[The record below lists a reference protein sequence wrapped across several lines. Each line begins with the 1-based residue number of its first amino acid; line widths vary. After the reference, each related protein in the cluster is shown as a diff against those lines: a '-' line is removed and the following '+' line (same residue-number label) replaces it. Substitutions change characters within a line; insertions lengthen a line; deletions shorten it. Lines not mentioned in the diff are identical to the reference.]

1 MHPALRYS
9 YYNRGTAGVEGVTPT
24 QQAHSLVVSDK
35 TETTETLTFLNPGAA
50 PDGYLI
56 VVSTSEVDQ
65 FPVDGTPYTVGQD
78 LGSGNLVAGIVLSS
92 EALTLTVLNL
102 TAGTTYYY
110 RIFAYN
116 GSGTGI
122 KYRVAPERG
131 HRWVTDSAPAT
142 GRIGTSINRAKTL
155 EVRTG
160 GTKVDYRTRATVN
173 DTWGSWAEWDDIAL
187 GEFHSCKICEG
198 DHIQNAAGDPVA
210 MKLIVADHSGSG
222 KAYAG
227 YVPGDNMETIFTG
240 ANSQK
245 WNDVDCDED
254 TGDVMLGADAGT
266 NRLAT
271 LTNARTVSYN
281 LTMDGNV
288 IASVCATGYPAIP
301 WLICFKNPGTSGK
314 GIAALIS
321 GTWTLRDTT
330 VGKNYHM
337 IRKTPGLGGSA
348 TRVCCSSADG
358 TGNDFIWSD
367 DYFATRTTVDITGEY
382 GAFAFDDENIVLALF
397 SRTAGADLQVTVD
410 GSNFDA
416 SDNPVANIVMFNGVS
431 DGNGFNVCASSGTSL
446 GIKSTP
452 SNITSAETRT
462 NLYANYIAKL
472 TSIGADL
479 PSDNKVRDL
488 VWGLQDLGIP
498 DADVLTLHVSKSQT
512 DIESVKIDIGSPNR
526 TAMSVVTTGAGT
538 VTLTAGVVN
547 GGGTAC
553 FDTKFTPS
561 IDCPNQD
568 NVYVFA
574 GVYSNVDGAQW
585 DLGVTG
591 TPGATQRWMLNSR
604 TSNTLVTALNCGQT
618 NCTGTFAT
626 SVGRHGVSRTGST
639 ADAHDVDKNGTEVDG
654 SNAARTG
661 APDRTVYWLGHHPDN
676 THTPN
681 LLSTRDG
688 GYFGVI
694 QNMTLAKRV
703 GLDAL
708 LAAL

>member
-1 MHPALRYS
+1 M
-9 YYNRGTAGVEGVTPT
+9 VI
-24 QQAHSLVVSDK
+24 SD
-35 TETTETLTFLNPGAA
+35 
-50 PDGYLI
+50 
-56 VVSTSEVDQ
+56 
-65 FPVDGTPYTVGQD
+65 DGT
-78 LGSGNLVAGIVLSS
+78 S
-92 EALTLTVLNL
+92 
-102 TAGTTYYY
+102 
-110 RIFAYN
+110 
-116 GSGTGI
+116 
-122 KYRVAPERG
+122 RVA
-131 HRWVTDSAPAT
+131 
-142 GRIGTSINRAKTL
+142 TL
-155 EVRTG
+155 
-160 GTKVDYRTRATVN
+160 A
-173 DTWGSWAEWDDIAL
+173 
-187 GEFHSCKICEG
+187 
-198 DHIQNAAGDPVA
+198 
-210 MKLIVADHSGSG
+210 
-222 KAYAG
+222 
-227 YVPGDNMETIFTG
+227 
-240 ANSQK
+240 
-245 WNDVDCDED
+245 
-254 TGDVMLGADAGT
+254 
-266 NRLAT
+266 
-271 LTNARTVSYN
+271 NARTVSTT
-281 LTMDGNV
+281 LAMDGNS
-288 IASVCATGYPAIP
+288 IASVCHTDSATVPF
-301 WLICFKNPGTSGK
+301 LICFKNTGSPGQTV
-314 GIAALIS
+314 AALVN
-321 GTWTLRDTT
+321 GTWTLRTT
-330 VGKNYHM
+330 IVSKQHHM
-337 IRKTPGLGGSA
+337 IRFTPGLGGSA

-358 TGNDFIWSD
+358 TGNDFMWSD
-367 DYFATRTTVDITGEY
+367 DYFATCTIVDITGAY